1 MSPPGS
7 EPTLGSVHHPFRA
20 RSFGSLPGLLC
31 ILLHE
36 DQTEGHNVAQEGQLR
51 QHRSSLFREAVVV
64 TLQSS

>member
-1 MSPPGS
+1 MSPLGS

-20 RSFGSLPGLLC
+20 RSFQGNC

-36 DQTEGHNVAQEGQLR
+36 DQTEGHNVAQEGQLG
-51 QHRSSLFREAVVV
+51 QDHSTLFREAVVI